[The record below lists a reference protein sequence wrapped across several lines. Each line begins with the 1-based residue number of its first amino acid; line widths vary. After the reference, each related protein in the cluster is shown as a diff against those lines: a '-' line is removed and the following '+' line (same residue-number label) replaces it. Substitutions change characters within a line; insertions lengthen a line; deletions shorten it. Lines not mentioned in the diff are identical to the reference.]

1 MSSTIKETKFNK
13 IKTSMDIFKRHVSPH
28 LRKTFSDFINQQT
41 PMPEEK
47 WGCTRKSGIP
57 VLLEKYR
64 LINSQIN
71 GLVSI

>member
-13 IKTSMDIFKRHVSPH
+13 IKTSMDISKRHVSPH

-47 WGCTRKSGIP
+47 
-57 VLLEKYR
+57 
-64 LINSQIN
+64 
-71 GLVSI
+71 